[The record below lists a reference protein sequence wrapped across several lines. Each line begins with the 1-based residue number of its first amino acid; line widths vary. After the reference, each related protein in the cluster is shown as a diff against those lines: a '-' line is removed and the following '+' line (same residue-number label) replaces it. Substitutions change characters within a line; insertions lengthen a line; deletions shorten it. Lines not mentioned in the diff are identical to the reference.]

1 MLDLTQVIIDFHVF
15 SIYDPKIFTVVDNS
29 NWLHIEDAPA
39 IIEITFPGS
48 TKPLVFT
55 YLKNSV
61 NSFNSHNLLLTC
73 LSGNC
78 EDQAYIDLPDG
89 IYTITVK
96 GSPDSFQTT
105 KYHLKTDR
113 LQMKIDDILVSIGFD
128 YHIEKAADRRRVDE
142 VDFLRRVAEAHIRR
156 EDVGSAKKFFDLAS
170 SQLKKLENIY
180 KK

>member
-1 MLDLTQVIIDFHVF
+1 MADLTQVIIDFHVF
-15 SIYDPKIFTVVDNS
+15 SLYDPKILTVVDNS
-29 NWLHIEDAPA
+29 NWLHIESEPA

-48 TKPLVFT
+48 TKPLVFN

-78 EDQAYIDLPDG
+78 DDQTYIDLPDG

-96 GSPDSFQTT
+96 GSPDTFQTT
-105 KYHLKTDR
+105 KYHLKDDR
-113 LQMKIDDILVSIGFD
+113 FQMKMDYILTEIGFD
-128 YHIEKAADRRRVDE
+128 YHITKAEERKKVEEA
-142 VDFLRRVAEAHIRR
+142 DFLRKVAYAHIRR

-170 SQLKKLENIY
+170 DVLKKIEQNYDI
-180 KK
+180 